1 MFLYLK
7 AFSKKFPETFV
18 YRYITGTAQDL
29 YLITL
34 AIGRELWRVPA
45 YMRDHY
51 NESDHPLWWRMLPSG
66 LKRFILDVQLEKMC
80 MEREKFPPS
89 DGHED

>member
-7 AFSKKFPETFV
+7 AFCKKFPETFV
-18 YRYITGTAQDL
+18 YQYVTGTAQDV

-34 AIGRELWRVPA
+34 AVGRELWRVPE

-51 NESDHPLWWRMLPSG
+51 NESDQPLAWRMLPHF
-66 LKRFILDVQLEKMC
+66 LKKFILDVQLEKMS
-80 MEREKFPPS
+80 MERLKT
-89 DGHED
+89 

>member
-7 AFSKKFPETFV
+7 AFCKKFPETFV
-18 YRYITGTAQDL
+18 YRYVTGTAQDV

-34 AIGRELWRVPA
+34 SIGRELWRVPA

-51 NESDHPLWWRMLPSG
+51 NESDQPLLWRMLPHC
-66 LKRFILDVQLEKMC
+66 LKTFILDVQLEKMT
-80 MEREKFPPS
+80 MEREIKLKT
-89 DGHED
+89 